1 MEVLPTAEQIVQW
14 IVEHPESAVTEM
26 TKAAINDLNS
36 LSFSGYQ
43 TDSESLSCS
52 EYEATSEPLVSF
64 ILDLLKTNCLTLIYF
79 ADKVCKT

>member
-1 MEVLPTAEQIVQW
+1 MEVLPTADQIVQW
-14 IVEHPESAVTEM
+14 ILEHPETAGNEM

-64 ILDLLKTNCLTLIYF
+64 IFELI
-79 ADKVCKT
+79 